1 VLAAR
6 GGNRFEERP
15 LEIEVRVAPVAHR
28 EVRTN
33 VFHPVVRQLT
43 VEIVP
48 ELPHYF
54 DAIHVEI
61 LAELS
66 SVCTARG
73 REELYI
79 ARKPAVPLPINTQMV
94 LLEAVICPLK

>member
-15 LEIEVRVAPVAHR
+15 LEIEVRVAAPADRKVS
-28 EVRTN
+28 TN
-33 VFHPVVRQLT
+33 RFHSVVRQLT
-43 VEIVP
+43 VKVVP
-48 ELPHYF
+48 ELPRYF
-54 DAIHVEI
+54 DAVHVEI
-61 LAELS
+61 PAELS
-66 SVCTARG
+66 SVCAARG

-79 ARKPAVPLPINTQMV
+79 ARKPAVPLPIVAPMV